1 MEEFAYKAE
10 QPACMLMSVMHMV
23 AVIMIVM
30 TVVGVIAMVVIVM
43 IVVAV
48 GRRGVW
54 QRRFGA

>member
-1 MEEFAYKAE
+1 
-10 QPACMLMSVMHMV
+10 
-23 AVIMIVM
+23 MIVM